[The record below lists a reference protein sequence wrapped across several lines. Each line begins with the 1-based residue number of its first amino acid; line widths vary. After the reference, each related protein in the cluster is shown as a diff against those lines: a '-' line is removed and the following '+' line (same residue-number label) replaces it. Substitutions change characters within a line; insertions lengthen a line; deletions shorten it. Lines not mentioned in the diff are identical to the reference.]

1 MKTINTAQYVAPPIE
16 DDSANPTIIKVT
28 FVGDSLEYFVPI
40 DTDNVDYQ
48 IVQQWAAIDGNNI
61 ADAD

>member
-1 MKTINTAQYVAPPIE
+1 MKTVNTAQYVAPPI
-16 DDSANPTIIKVT
+16 DSSANPTIVKVT

>member
-1 MKTINTAQYVAPPIE
+1 MKTVNTAQYVAPPI
-16 DDSANPTIIKVT
+16 DASADPTIIKVT

-40 DTDNVDYQ
+40 DTNNSDYQ
-48 IVQQWAAIDGNNI
+48 VVQEWVADGNTI

>member
-1 MKTINTAQYVAPPIE
+1 MKTVNTAQYVAPPI
-16 DDSANPTIIKVT
+16 DQSANPTIIKVT

-40 DTDNVDYQ
+40 DTNNSDYQ
-48 IVQQWAAIDGNNI
+48 VVQEWVADGNTI

>member
-40 DTDNVDYQ
+40 DTDNVYYQ
-48 IVQQWAAIDGNNI
+48 ILQQWAAIDGNNI